1 MWEEAEDVAVD
12 GARLHLARNT
22 NFRLVHLLRWANFWV
37 HLASHLSCQCYKF
50 QADSSL
56 LGSRP
61 RFVLLLPLLVVGVGV
76 GVVDVAVP
84 VPRALKFVLDR
95 PLSSPRIFE
104 S

>member
-1 MWEEAEDVAVD
+1 MWGEAEAVAV
-12 GARLHLARNT
+12 GGVRLHLALIT
-22 NFRLVHLLRWANFWV
+22 SFQLVHLLRWANSWV
-37 HLASHLSCQCYKF
+37 HLAFRLSCRCCKF
-50 QADSSL
+50 QADSNL
-56 LGSRP
+56 LDLHH
-61 RFVLLLPLLVVGVGV
+61 RFALLLPLLVVGVGV